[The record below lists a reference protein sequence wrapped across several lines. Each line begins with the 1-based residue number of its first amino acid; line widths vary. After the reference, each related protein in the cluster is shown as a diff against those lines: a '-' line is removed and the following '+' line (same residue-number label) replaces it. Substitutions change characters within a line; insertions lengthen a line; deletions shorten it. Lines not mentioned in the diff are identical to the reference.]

1 MAFGFDQSN
10 HHTSPAANN
19 LIKAVAM
26 LTVGVALA
34 ACGSNDQSGQP
45 PAGVAM
51 PVSVIEVQPTSV
63 PVSAEA
69 VAQTEG
75 AKEVEIRPRVGGI
88 LLKRLYEEGAAVAA
102 GQPMFLIDPVPYQN
116 ALAQAKAQLAEQKAR
131 IEQTRR
137 EENRLQELL
146 ATQSISQREYD
157 NAVSDNAVA
166 NAALQ
171 QAVVRVRDA
180 ELNLSYATVTA
191 PVGGVSGRFQF
202 SEGALVSANT
212 SLLTTIV
219 QLSPI
224 WVRFSFSDNELARF
238 GGHLTEQNV
247 QQVTL
252 ILPDGSEYQ
261 QKGQLNFAASRIDPL
276 LGTQQLR
283 ATFENA
289 DQRLLPG
296 QFVRVRVTTGER
308 SGVFIVPQTAV
319 MTSDLGR
326 SVYVVNEKNAATVRP
341 VVAGNWLGT
350 NWVILEG
357 LNAGDKVIVNNIIK
371 LRPGTIVS
379 PQASGT
385 APIPTPKAVPTP
397 APEAVSAPT
406 PKVASVEVPETTL
419 MRAPEAAPAPA
430 REITT
435 TKAPEVPPI
444 QIPAPALVQSQPITK
459 AQTARDFEAYQK
471 RPKRKFIGAHT
482 QEPRFASYVKDWRL
496 KIEQLENL
504 NYPEAAKREKL
515 YGTVQLTVGIKSD
528 GSLESVEIN
537 RSSGNNILDEAAIRI
552 AKLAGQN
559 GFAPF
564 PPEISQDIDILHIT
578 RTWVFKEP
586 LSE

>member
-1 MAFGFDQSN
+1 M
-10 HHTSPAANN
+10 
-19 LIKAVAM
+19 
-26 LTVGVALA
+26 
-34 ACGSNDQSGQP
+34 
-45 PAGVAM
+45 
-51 PVSVIEVQPTSV
+51 

-137 EENRLQELL
+137 EENRLQGLL

-171 QAVVRVRDA
+171 QAEVRVRDA

-308 SGVFIVPQTAV
+308 SGVFVVPQTAV

-326 SVYVVNEKNAATVRP
+326 FVYVVNEKNAATVRP

-379 PQASGT
+379 PQTSET
-385 APIPTPKAVPTP
+385 APIPTPKV
-397 APEAVSAPT
+397 AP
-406 PKVASVEVPETTL
+406 VEVPETTP
-419 MRAPEAAPAPA
+419 MRAPEVAPAPVP
-430 REITT
+430 ETT
-435 TKAPEVPPI
+435 ATKAPEVAPI
-444 QIPAPALVQSQPITK
+444 QTPAPAPALAQSQPAAR
-459 AQTARDFEAYQK
+459 AQIAKDYAAYQK

-496 KIEQLENL
+496 KLEQLENL

-515 YGTVQLTVGIKSD
+515 YGAVQLTVGIKSD

-537 RSSGNNILDEAAIRI
+537 RSSGNKILDEAAIRI

-559 GFAPF
+559 GFAPL

-586 LSE
+586 PSE